1 MERGE
6 KELINAS
13 KKHLRQSLV
22 GLGPLRWAYEIVQG
36 IQSLGLRIYP
46 MNNQTFDIDEMER
59 ALSRFEMDTVELMG
73 EALDLPEKEEE

>member
-1 MERGE
+1 
-6 KELINAS
+6 
-13 KKHLRQSLV
+13 
-22 GLGPLRWAYEIVQG
+22 
-36 IQSLGLRIYP
+36 